1 VEDHSQG
8 FARRDAPLTVIFA
21 RRENA
26 RREEDGPVSS
36 RGRGPRGG
44 VAAGTACLRGGP
56 ADLVA
61 APSPEGSRPAGLGK
75 PPAPESARC
84 PPTLHGSRKVPAPAR
99 APLTVVSRSRSRTR
113 AGPDGLARPE
123 GVPLLMIQ
131 AGYPPKMLQEIMGHA
146 SITMTLDLY
155 GHLYPGDM
163 DRYADRLDSAAGIPD
178 PARIRPDDDE
188 DKQAAE

>member
-1 VEDHSQG
+1 
-8 FARRDAPLTVIFA
+8 
-21 RRENA
+21 
-26 RREEDGPVSS
+26 
-36 RGRGPRGG
+36 
-44 VAAGTACLRGGP
+44 
-56 ADLVA
+56 
-61 APSPEGSRPAGLGK
+61 
-75 PPAPESARC
+75 
-84 PPTLHGSRKVPAPAR
+84 
-99 APLTVVSRSRSRTR
+99 
-113 AGPDGLARPE
+113 
-123 GVPLLMIQ
+123 LLMIQ